1 MGKIIPYK
9 GEHEAIYDHYPGT
22 YGIDAFSK

>member
-1 MGKIIPYK
+1 MSKIIPYK
-9 GEHEAIYDHYPGT
+9 GEYKAIYDHYSGT